1 MTHTLDTTAEIAVTP
16 YEALGG
22 EPAIRQLVN
31 RFYELMDE
39 LPETY
44 AVRQIHPES
53 LAGSAESLFEYLS
66 GWFGGPSL
74 YIAKK
79 GHPRLRMRHAPYA
92 VSPTMRDQW
101 MLCMTMALTEQVTD
115 ETLRD
120 SLIQIFAQM
129 ADHMINTDERAG
141 CGHGRP
147 QEGAACNT

>member
-1 MTHTLDTTAEIAVTP
+1 MTHTTDSAAEIAVTP

-31 RFYELMDE
+31 RFYELMDG

-44 AVRQIHPES
+44 AVRQMHPES

-92 VSPTMRDQW
+92 VSPAMRDQW
-101 MLCMTMALTEQVTD
+101 MLCMATALTEQVADTQ
-115 ETLRD
+115 LRD
-120 SLIQIFAQM
+120 SLIQTFAQM
-129 ADHMINTDERAG
+129 ADHMVNTAG
-141 CGHGRP
+141 ATCP
-147 QEGAACNT
+147 SQAQPA